1 MACLFIFGEK
11 NSCLVVHNL
20 GRVVEKSEN
29 VSDCINKCMHVNVKM
44 LYLYGAL

>member
-1 MACLFIFGEK
+1 MACLFIFGEE
-11 NSCLVVHNL
+11 NSCLVKKI
-20 GRVVEKSEN
+20 RVVQNSEN